1 MSNIDLLVHDVDW
14 IATVDKERRI
24 ISDGAMAITG
34 DTITDI
40 GKSDELNE
48 KYSTER
54 KVNAKGKLAIP
65 GLIDTHVHSSQQLG
79 RGLAD
84 ECDIS
89 VHLLE
94 RLYGYE
100 TTLMVEDAY

>member
-24 ISDGAMAITG
+24 IRDGAIAITG

-40 GKSDELNE
+40 GKSDALKE
-48 KYSTER
+48 KYSAER
-54 KVNAKGKLAIP
+54 EVNAKGKLAIP

-79 RGLAD
+79 G
-84 ECDIS
+84 
-89 VHLLE
+89 V
-94 RLYGYE
+94 GG
-100 TTLMVEDAY
+100 